1 MLILLTSLLW
11 DYLSPSLIETYT
23 TVTHIYWVLVI

>member
-11 DYLSPSLIETYT
+11 DHLSSSLIEIYT